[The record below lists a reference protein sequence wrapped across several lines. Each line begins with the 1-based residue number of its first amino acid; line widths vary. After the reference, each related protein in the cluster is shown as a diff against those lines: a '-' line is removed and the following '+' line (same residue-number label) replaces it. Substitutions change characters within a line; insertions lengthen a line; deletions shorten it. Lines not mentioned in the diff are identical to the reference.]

1 MTLVHRLEASMKD
14 NKLSAESPVGRALM
28 GVSKGDAVK
37 FETPNGAKSLEIL
50 SVG

>member
-1 MTLVHRLEASMKD
+1 MSEG
-14 NKLSAESPVGRALM
+14 KLSAESPVGRALM
-28 GVSKGDAVK
+28 GASKGDAVK